1 MLFVLKTCV
10 SERFTLMGW
19 GPENG
24 VFKKVVFFLLAD
36 FLGLHARETTV
47 SATFFVNFSSKL
59 LKRSSELY
67 LV

>member
-1 MLFVLKTCV
+1 M
-10 SERFTLMGW
+10 
-19 GPENG
+19 
-24 VFKKVVFFLLAD
+24 VFKKKKKNVIFLLAD

>member
-1 MLFVLKTCV
+1 MFFVLETCV
-10 SERFTLMGW
+10 SERFTSMGW

-24 VFKKVVFFLLAD
+24 VFFKNVIFLLAD
-36 FLGLHARETTV
+36 FLGLHARETMV